1 MASTVR
7 GPGKPG
13 LVALCALA
21 SASGL
26 WGLFLWTEL
35 ISSRSGGQVFCPL
48 GEAASCTALWDSGF
62 ATAIHTATGLPIAGW
77 GLIWGL
83 VALAVALALLGAG
96 RSVLLLGMLVAT
108 AAAGTVAVL
117 VLMVVSIAAGTICGN
132 CLLTYLLVCGFV
144 GVVFSTTRGLAPADL
159 ARGGAATA
167 ALTAVFLVVLL
178 YPGSRTPLGAVESRV
193 PDLELSSDA
202 TGSLDERL
210 AQFVA
215 DLGPP
220 DKRAFADALEAFS
233 QTPVPAPRPARG
245 LHGSPVA
252 PVRLTDFTDTLC
264 GHCAVFHSGLEALEQ
279 SLPAGSFSVEE
290 RQFPLDNACNAVGP
304 PRGPGD
310 SVRCRAA
317 LARICMEA
325 TPDAF
330 AYSSDLFRNQET
342 LSAEQVVSLAARY
355 TEARALVACMDSAA
369 TKAKLQDDIDWAL
382 AEGLRGTPMVL
393 VNGRLAPASP
403 PFLYALILARG
414 DASHPAFAGLTSER

>member
-83 VALAVALALLGAG
+83 VALAVAVALLGAD

-193 PDLELSSDA
+193 PDPRAELRCGWQPRRTSRTVCRRSRSPGQAGVRRRARSVLTDPG
-202 TGSLDERL
+202 TGSTSSQRTPWL
-210 AQFVA
+210 A
-215 DLGPP
+215 
-220 DKRAFADALEAFS
+220 
-233 QTPVPAPRPARG
+233 
-245 LHGSPVA
+245 
-252 PVRLTDFTDTLC
+252 
-264 GHCAVFHSGLEALEQ
+264 
-279 SLPAGSFSVEE
+279 
-290 RQFPLDNACNAVGP
+290 
-304 PRGPGD
+304 RGPG
-310 SVRCRAA
+310 SAHRLHGHALRTLRC
-317 LARICMEA
+317 L
-325 TPDAF
+325 P
-330 AYSSDLFRNQET
+330 
-342 LSAEQVVSLAARY
+342 
-355 TEARALVACMDSAA
+355 
-369 TKAKLQDDIDWAL
+369 
-382 AEGLRGTPMVL
+382 
-393 VNGRLAPASP
+393 
-403 PFLYALILARG
+403 
-414 DASHPAFAGLTSER
+414 